1 MEVVGEEEVVAA
13 AEGEVGLAGY
23 TRCGERPQ

>member
-1 MEVVGEEEVVAA
+1 MEVVGEKEVLAA
-13 AEGEVGLAGY
+13 AEGGGGAGY